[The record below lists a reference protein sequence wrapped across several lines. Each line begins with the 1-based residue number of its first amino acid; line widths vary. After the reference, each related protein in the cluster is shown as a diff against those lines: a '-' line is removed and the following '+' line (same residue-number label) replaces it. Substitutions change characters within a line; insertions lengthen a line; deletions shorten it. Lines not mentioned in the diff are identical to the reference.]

1 MLIYLAMQDT
11 SCERDRLAE
20 IYQKYKN
27 QMFAL
32 ANSILGDVRDSED
45 VVHEAFVAMIPYID
59 RLPEEAAH
67 PKVRAFALTLAE
79 SKVLDLYRKRK
90 RQKLVFW
97 DDAFD
102 ENTAVPFYDPVTE
115 GSDIAKAIANLS
127 PSDSRLLMW
136 RFDVGLTTKEIAKI
150 LGKKEGTVT
159 RAITR
164 AKERLAKELE
174 KEGVSIK

>member
-20 IYQKYKN
+20 IYEKYKN

-79 SKVLDLYRKRK
+79 SKRSIFTERESGESLSFGMMLLTRILLCLFMIRLQKAAIL
-90 RQKLVFW
+90 QKLLP
-97 DDAFD
+97 
-102 ENTAVPFYDPVTE
+102 T
-115 GSDIAKAIANLS
+115 
-127 PSDSRLLMW
+127 
-136 RFDVGLTTKEIAKI
+136 
-150 LGKKEGTVT
+150 
-159 RAITR
+159 
-164 AKERLAKELE
+164 
-174 KEGVSIK
+174 